1 MRTFLWLL
9 PAILTG
15 CVSSTETFTQDGTKG
30 HVIACPSTGG
40 LVGAMTNWGT
50 CFQKAG
56 EICGANGY
64 TVLQRSDEP
73 GFTMAV
79 GQYGGGASSTANRMM
94 IVRCNPPAAPVT
106 AQIK

>member
-1 MRTFLWLL
+1 MKLAACILSL
-9 PAILTG
+9 ILTG
-15 CVSSTETFTQDGTKG
+15 CVSSSETFTQDGTKG
-30 HVIACPSTGG
+30 HVISCPSTGG
-40 LVGAMTNWGT
+40 VLGAMTNWGT

-56 EICGANGY
+56 EICGASGY

-94 IVRCNPPAAPVT
+94 IVRCNTVAAPVT
-106 AQIK
+106 AQNK